1 MKIGWIGL
9 GAMGT
14 PMAAR
19 LCDAGLKVS
28 VYNRTESKAAPL
40 KEKGVAVYTNPIDL
54 AAKVDLIFIMLSD
67 KTAIDA
73 VLVPEFWEQMSE
85 KIVVNMSTIAP
96 LESLSL
102 EEIAQKHQVTYLEA
116 PVSGSVGAAKA
127 GALLILAAG
136 EEEMVTQLK
145 PVFAHLGSQ
154 TFYLG
159 KVGQGTGAKLSINNS
174 LLAQMGVAYS
184 EALLLAKHLGVD
196 AELFLQIIGQSGMNS
211 TLFQAKK
218 GMWLQDSYPAAFSLK
233 LMLKDIRLANNE
245 AGEAIQLPF
254 LSKVQELYS
263 QAEKSGLGEMDM
275 AAVYHYLEK
284 GEH

>member
-14 PMAAR
+14 PMATR
-19 LCDAGLKVS
+19 LRDAGLKVS
-28 VYNRTESKAAPL
+28 VYNRTESKATPL
-40 KEKGVAVYTNPIDL
+40 KEKGVAVYTSPIDL
-54 AAKVDLIFIMLSD
+54 AAKVDLVFTMLSD

-73 VLVPEFWEQMSE
+73 VLSPEFWEQMSK

-102 EEIAQKHQVTYLEA
+102 EKIAQKHQATYLEA
-116 PVSGSVGAAKA
+116 PVSGSVGVAKA

-136 EEEMVTQLK
+136 DEEVISKLK
-145 PVFAHLGSQ
+145 PIFAHLGSQ

-159 KVGQGTGAKLSINNS
+159 KVGQGTGAKLSINS

-196 AELFLQIIGQSGMNS
+196 AESFLQIIGQSGMNS
-211 TLFQAKK
+211 PLFQAKK

>member
-1 MKIGWIGL
+1 MQIGWIGL
-9 GAMGT
+9 GAMGI

-28 VYNRTESKAAPL
+28 VYNRTESKATPL

-54 AAKVDLIFIMLSD
+54 ASGVDLVFIMLSD

-73 VLVPEFWEQMSE
+73 VLAPKFWEQMSK

-96 LESLSL
+96 LESLAL
-102 EEIAQKHQVTYLEA
+102 EKTAKEHQVTYLEA
-116 PVSGSVGAAKA
+116 PVSGSVGAAKT
-127 GALLILAAG
+127 GALLVLAAG
-136 EEEMVTQLK
+136 EEEVVSKLK

-159 KVGQGTGAKLSINNS
+159 KIGQGTGAKLSINS

-196 AELFLQIIGQSGMNS
+196 AEQFLQVISQSGMNS
-211 TLFQAKK
+211 PLFQAKK
-218 GMWLQDSYPAAFSLK
+218 GMWLQDNYPAAFSLK
-233 LMLKDIRLANNE
+233 LMLKDIRLAKNE
-245 AGEAIQLPF
+245 AGEAIKLPF
-254 LSKVQELYS
+254 LFQAEELYS

-284 GEH
+284 GDH

>member
-1 MKIGWIGL
+1 
-9 GAMGT
+9 
-14 PMAAR
+14 MAAR

-28 VYNRTESKAAPL
+28 VYNRTESKATPL

-54 AAKVDLIFIMLSD
+54 AAKADLIFTMLSD

-73 VLVPEFWEQMSE
+73 VLAPKFWEQMSE

-96 LESLSL
+96 LESLAL
-102 EEIAQKHQVTYLEA
+102 EKIAQKHQVTYLEA

-136 EEEMVTQLK
+136 EKEVVTQLK

-159 KVGQGTGAKLSINNS
+159 KVGQGMRAKLSINS

-196 AELFLQIIGQSGMNS
+196 AESFLQIIGQSGMNS
-211 TLFQAKK
+211 PLFQAKK

-233 LMLKDIRLANNE
+233 LMLKDIRLASNE
-245 AGEAIQLPF
+245 AGEAIKLPF
-254 LSKVQELYS
+254 LFKVQELYS
-263 QAEKSGLGEMDM
+263 QAEKSGLGALDM
-275 AAVYHYLEK
+275 AAVYYYLEK
-284 GEH
+284 GDH

>member
-14 PMAAR
+14 PMATR

-28 VYNRTESKAAPL
+28 VYNRTESKATPL
-40 KEKGVAVYTNPIDL
+40 KEKGVMVYTSPIDL
-54 AAKVDLIFIMLSD
+54 AAKVDLVFIMLSD

-73 VLVPEFWEQMSE
+73 VLAPKFWEQMSK

-96 LESLSL
+96 LESLAL
-102 EEIAQKHQVTYLEA
+102 EKIAQKHQVTYLEA
-116 PVSGSVGAAKA
+116 PVSGSVGAAKT

-136 EEEMVTQLK
+136 EEEVVSKLK
-145 PVFAHLGSQ
+145 PVLVHLGSQ

-159 KVGQGTGAKLSINNS
+159 KVGQGARAKLSINS

-196 AELFLQIIGQSGMNS
+196 LEQFLQVISQSGMNS
-211 TLFQAKK
+211 PLFQAKK
-218 GMWLQDSYPAAFSLK
+218 GMWLQDNYPAAFSLK
-233 LMLKDIRLANNE
+233 LMLKDIRLAKNE
-245 AGEAIQLPF
+245 AEKTIKLPF
-254 LSKVQELYS
+254 LFQAQELYS
-263 QAEKSGLGEMDM
+263 QAEKSGLSEMDM

-284 GEH
+284 GDH

>member
-14 PMAAR
+14 PMATR

-28 VYNRTESKAAPL
+28 VYNRTESKATPL
-40 KEKGVAVYTNPIDL
+40 KEKGVMVYTSPIDL
-54 AAKVDLIFIMLSD
+54 AAKVDLVFTILSD
-67 KTAIDA
+67 KAAIDA
-73 VLVPEFWEQMSE
+73 VLAPEFWEQMSK

-102 EEIAQKHQVTYLEA
+102 EKTAQKHQATYLEA

-127 GALLILAAG
+127 GALLVLAAG
-136 EEEMVTQLK
+136 DEEVVTQLK
-145 PVFAHLGSQ
+145 PVLVHLGSQ

-159 KVGQGTGAKLSINNS
+159 KVGQGARAKLSINS

-196 AELFLQIIGQSGMNS
+196 LEQFLQVISQSGMNS
-211 TLFQAKK
+211 PLFQAKK
-218 GMWLQDSYPAAFSLK
+218 GMWLQDNYPAAFSLK
-233 LMLKDIRLANNE
+233 LMLKDIRLAKNE
-245 AGEAIQLPF
+245 AEKTIKLPF
-254 LSKVQELYS
+254 LFQAQELYS
-263 QAEKSGLGEMDM
+263 QAEKSGLSEMDM

-284 GEH
+284 GDH

>member
-28 VYNRTESKAAPL
+28 VYNRTESKATPL
-40 KEKGVAVYTNPIDL
+40 KEKGVMVYTNPIDL
-54 AAKVDLIFIMLSD
+54 ASGVDLVFIMLSD

-73 VLVPEFWEQMSE
+73 VLAPKFWEQMSK

-96 LESLSL
+96 LESLAL
-102 EEIAQKHQVTYLEA
+102 EKIAQKHQVTYLEA
-116 PVSGSVGAAKA
+116 PVSGSVGAAKT

-136 EEEMVTQLK
+136 EEEVVSKLK
-145 PVFAHLGSQ
+145 PVLAHLGSQ

-159 KVGQGTGAKLSINNS
+159 KVGQGARAKLSINS

-196 AELFLQIIGQSGMNS
+196 LEQFLQVISQSGMNS
-211 TLFQAKK
+211 PLFQAKK
-218 GMWLQDSYPAAFSLK
+218 GMWLQDNYPAAFSLK
-233 LMLKDIRLANNE
+233 LMLKDIRLAKNE
-245 AGEAIQLPF
+245 AGEAIKLPF
-254 LSKVQELYS
+254 LFQVQELYS
-263 QAEKSGLGEMDM
+263 QAEKSGLSEMDM

>member
-19 LCDAGLKVS
+19 LRDANLEVS

-40 KEKGVAVYTNPIDL
+40 KEKGVAVYTSPIDL
-54 AAKVDLIFIMLSD
+54 AAKVDLVFIMLSD

-73 VLVPEFWEQMSE
+73 VLAPKFWEQMSK

-102 EEIAQKHQVTYLEA
+102 EKIAQKHQVTYLEA

-127 GALLILAAG
+127 GVLLILAAG
-136 EEEMVTQLK
+136 EKEVITQLK

-154 TFYLG
+154 IFYLG
-159 KVGQGTGAKLSINNS
+159 KIGQGTGAKLSINS

-211 TLFQAKK
+211 PLFQAKK
-218 GMWLQDSYPAAFSLK
+218 GMWLQDNYPAAFSLK
-233 LMLKDIRLANNE
+233 LMLKDIRLAKNE
-245 AGEAIQLPF
+245 AGEAIKLPF
-254 LSKVQELYS
+254 LFQAEELYS

-284 GEH
+284 GDH

>member
-14 PMAAR
+14 PMVIR

-28 VYNRTESKAAPL
+28 VYNRTESKATPL
-40 KEKGVAVYTNPIDL
+40 KEKGVMVYTNPIDL
-54 AAKVDLIFIMLSD
+54 ASGVDLVFIMLSD

-73 VLVPEFWEQMSE
+73 VLAPKFWEQMSK

-96 LESLSL
+96 LESLAL
-102 EEIAQKHQVTYLEA
+102 EKTAQKHQATYLEA
-116 PVSGSVGAAKA
+116 PVSGSVGAAKT
-127 GALLILAAG
+127 GALLVLAAG
-136 EEEMVTQLK
+136 EEEVVSKLK
-145 PVFAHLGSQ
+145 PIFVHLGSQ

-159 KVGQGTGAKLSINNS
+159 KVGQGARAKLSINS

-196 AELFLQIIGQSGMNS
+196 LEQFLQVVSQSGMNS
-211 TLFQAKK
+211 PLFQAKK
-218 GMWLQDSYPAAFSLK
+218 GMWLQDNYPAAFSLK
-233 LMLKDIRLANNE
+233 LMLKDIRLAKNE
-245 AGEAIQLPF
+245 AGEAIKLPF
-254 LSKVQELYS
+254 LFQAQELYS

-284 GEH
+284 GDH

>member
-1 MKIGWIGL
+1 
-9 GAMGT
+9 
-14 PMAAR
+14 MAAR
-19 LCDAGLKVS
+19 LCDANLEVS

-54 AAKVDLIFIMLSD
+54 AAKVDLIFTMLSD

-73 VLVPEFWEQMSE
+73 VLVPKFWEQMSE

-96 LESLSL
+96 LESLAL
-102 EEIAQKHQVTYLEA
+102 EKIAQKHQVTYLEA

-136 EEEMVTQLK
+136 EKEVVTQLK

-159 KVGQGTGAKLSINNS
+159 KVGQGMRAKLSINS

-196 AELFLQIIGQSGMNS
+196 AESFLQIIGQSGMNS
-211 TLFQAKK
+211 PLFQAKK

-233 LMLKDIRLANNE
+233 LMLKDIRLASNE
-245 AGEAIQLPF
+245 AGEAIKLPF
-254 LSKVQELYS
+254 LFKAQELYS
-263 QAEKSGLGEMDM
+263 QAEKSGLGALDM

-284 GEH
+284 GDH

>member
-1 MKIGWIGL
+1 
-9 GAMGT
+9 
-14 PMAAR
+14 MAAR

-28 VYNRTESKAAPL
+28 VYNRTESKATPL

-54 AAKVDLIFIMLSD
+54 AAKVDLIFTMLSD

-73 VLVPEFWEQMSE
+73 VLAPKFWEQMSE

-96 LESLSL
+96 LESLAL
-102 EEIAQKHQVTYLEA
+102 EKIAQKHQVTYLEA
-116 PVSGSVGAAKA
+116 PVLGSVGAAKA

-136 EEEMVTQLK
+136 EKEVVAQLK
-145 PVFAHLGSQ
+145 PVLAHLGSQ
-154 TFYLG
+154 IFYLG
-159 KVGQGTGAKLSINNS
+159 KIGQGTGAKLSINS

-196 AELFLQIIGQSGMNS
+196 AESFLQIIGQSGMNS
-211 TLFQAKK
+211 PLFQAKK

-233 LMLKDIRLANNE
+233 LMLKDIRLASNE
-245 AGEAIQLPF
+245 AGEAIKLPF
-254 LSKVQELYS
+254 LFKAQELYS
-263 QAEKSGLGEMDM
+263 QAEKSGLGALDM

-284 GEH
+284 GDH

>member
-14 PMAAR
+14 PMATR
-19 LCDAGLKVS
+19 LHDAGLEVS
-28 VYNRTESKAAPL
+28 VYNRTESKATPL
-40 KEKGVAVYTNPIDL
+40 KEKGVAVYTSPIDL

-73 VLVPEFWEQMSE
+73 VLAPKFWEQMSK

-102 EEIAQKHQVTYLEA
+102 EKIAQKHQATYLEA

-136 EEEMVTQLK
+136 DEEVVTQLK
-145 PVFAHLGSQ
+145 PVLVHLGSQ

-159 KVGQGTGAKLSINNS
+159 KIGQGTGAKLSINS

-196 AELFLQIIGQSGMNS
+196 AESFLQIIGQSGMNS
-211 TLFQAKK
+211 PLFQAKK
-218 GMWLQDSYPAAFSLK
+218 GMWLQDNYPAAFSLK

-245 AGEAIQLPF
+245 AGEAMKLPF
-254 LSKVQELYS
+254 LFQAEELYS
-263 QAEKSGLGEMDM
+263 QAAKSGLGGLDM

>member
-14 PMAAR
+14 PMATR
-19 LCDAGLKVS
+19 FHDAGLEVS
-28 VYNRTESKAAPL
+28 VYNRTESKAASL
-40 KEKGVAVYTNPIDL
+40 KEKGVAVYTSPIDL
-54 AAKVDLIFIMLSD
+54 AAKVDLVFIMLSD

-73 VLVPEFWEQMSE
+73 VLAPEFWEQMSK

-102 EEIAQKHQVTYLEA
+102 EKIAQKHQATYLEA

-136 EEEMVTQLK
+136 DEEVVTQLK
-145 PVFAHLGSQ
+145 PVLVHLGSQ

-159 KVGQGTGAKLSINNS
+159 KIGQGTGAKLSINS

-184 EALLLAKHLGVD
+184 EALLLAKRLGVD
-196 AELFLQIIGQSGMNS
+196 AESFLQIIGQSGMNS
-211 TLFQAKK
+211 PLFQAKK
-218 GMWLQDSYPAAFSLK
+218 GMWLQDNYPAAFSLK
-233 LMLKDIRLANNE
+233 LMLKDIRLAKNE
-245 AGEAIQLPF
+245 AGEAMKLPF
-254 LSKVQELYS
+254 LFQAEELYS
-263 QAEKSGLGEMDM
+263 QAAKSGLGGLDM
-275 AAVYHYLEK
+275 VAVYHYLEK

>member
-14 PMAAR
+14 PMATR

-28 VYNRTESKAAPL
+28 VYNRTESKATPL
-40 KEKGVAVYTNPIDL
+40 KEKGVMVYTSPIDL
-54 AAKVDLIFIMLSD
+54 ASGVDLVFIMLSD

-73 VLVPEFWEQMSE
+73 VLAPKFWEQMSK

-96 LESLSL
+96 LESLAL
-102 EEIAQKHQVTYLEA
+102 EKIAQKHQVTYLEA
-116 PVSGSVGAAKA
+116 PVSGSVGAAQT
-127 GALLILAAG
+127 GALLVLAAG
-136 EEEMVTQLK
+136 EEEVVSKLK
-145 PVFAHLGSQ
+145 PIFAHLGSQ

-159 KVGQGTGAKLSINNS
+159 KVGQGARAKLSINS

-196 AELFLQIIGQSGMNS
+196 LEQFLQVISQSGMNS
-211 TLFQAKK
+211 SLFQAKK
-218 GMWLQDSYPAAFSLK
+218 GMWLQDNYPAAFSLK
-233 LMLKDIRLANNE
+233 LMLKDIRLAKNE
-245 AGEAIQLPF
+245 AGEAIKLPF
-254 LSKVQELYS
+254 LFQVQELYS
-263 QAEKSGLGEMDM
+263 QAEKSGLSEMDM

-284 GEH
+284 GDH

>member
-14 PMAAR
+14 PMATR
-19 LCDAGLKVS
+19 LHDAGLEVS

-40 KEKGVAVYTNPIDL
+40 KEKGVAVYTSPIDL
-54 AAKVDLIFIMLSD
+54 AAKVDLVFIMLSD
-67 KTAIDA
+67 KAAIDA
-73 VLVPEFWEQMSE
+73 VLAPKFWEQMSK

-102 EEIAQKHQVTYLEA
+102 EKTAQKHQVTYLEA
-116 PVSGSVGAAKA
+116 PVSGSLGAAKA

-136 EEEMVTQLK
+136 DEEVVTQLK
-145 PVFAHLGSQ
+145 PVLVHLGSQ

-159 KVGQGTGAKLSINNS
+159 KVGQGTGAKLSINS

-196 AELFLQIIGQSGMNS
+196 VELFLQIIGQSGMNS
-211 TLFQAKK
+211 PLFQAKK

-245 AGEAIQLPF
+245 AGEAMELPF
-254 LSKVQELYS
+254 LSKAQELYS

-275 AAVYHYLEK
+275 AAVYHYLKK

>member
-19 LCDAGLKVS
+19 LHDANLEVS

-40 KEKGVAVYTNPIDL
+40 KEKGVVVYTNPIDL
-54 AAKVDLIFIMLSD
+54 AAKVDLIFTMLSD

-96 LESLSL
+96 LESLAL
-102 EEIAQKHQVTYLEA
+102 EEISQKHQVTYLEA
-116 PVSGSVGAAKA
+116 PVSGSLGAAKA

-136 EEEMVTQLK
+136 NKEVITQLK
-145 PVFAHLGSQ
+145 PVLVHLGSQ
-154 TFYLG
+154 IFYLG
-159 KVGQGTGAKLSINNS
+159 KIGQGAGAKLSINS

-196 AELFLQIIGQSGMNS
+196 AESFLQIIGQSGMNS
-211 TLFQAKK
+211 PLFQAKK

-254 LSKVQELYS
+254 LSKAQELYS

-284 GEH
+284 GDH

>member
-28 VYNRTESKAAPL
+28 VYNRTESKATPL
-40 KEKGVAVYTNPIDL
+40 KEKGVMVYTNPIDL
-54 AAKVDLIFIMLSD
+54 ASGVDLVFIMLSD

-73 VLVPEFWEQMSE
+73 VLAPKFWEQMSK

-96 LESLSL
+96 LESLAL
-102 EEIAQKHQVTYLEA
+102 EKTAQKHQVTYLEA
-116 PVSGSVGAAKA
+116 PVSGSVGAAQN
-127 GALLILAAG
+127 GALLVLAAG
-136 EEEMVTQLK
+136 EEEVVSKLK
-145 PVFAHLGSQ
+145 PIFAHLGSQ

-159 KVGQGTGAKLSINNS
+159 KVGQGARAKLSINS

-196 AELFLQIIGQSGMNS
+196 LEQFLQVISQSGMNS
-211 TLFQAKK
+211 PLFQAKK

-233 LMLKDIRLANNE
+233 LMLKDIRLAKNE
-245 AGEAIQLPF
+245 AERTIKLPF
-254 LSKVQELYS
+254 LFQTQELYS

-275 AAVYHYLEK
+275 AAVYHYLI
-284 GEH
+284 

>member
-1 MKIGWIGL
+1 
-9 GAMGT
+9 MGI
-14 PMAAR
+14 PMATR
-19 LCDAGLKVS
+19 LHDANLEVS
-28 VYNRTESKAAPL
+28 VYNRTESKATPL
-40 KEKGVAVYTNPIDL
+40 KEKGVAVYTSPIDL
-54 AAKVDLIFIMLSD
+54 AAKVDLVFTMLSD
-67 KTAIDA
+67 KVAIDA
-73 VLVPEFWEQMSE
+73 VLVPEFWEQMSK

-102 EEIAQKHQVTYLEA
+102 EKIAQKHQVTYLEV

-136 EEEMVTQLK
+136 DEEVITQLK
-145 PVFAHLGSQ
+145 PVLAHLGSQ
-154 TFYLG
+154 IFYLG
-159 KVGQGTGAKLSINNS
+159 KIGQGAGAKLSINS

-196 AELFLQIIGQSGMNS
+196 AESFLQIIGQSGMNS
-211 TLFQAKK
+211 PLFQAKK

-254 LSKVQELYS
+254 LSKAQELYS

>member
-14 PMAAR
+14 PMATR
-19 LCDAGLKVS
+19 LRDAGLEVS
-28 VYNRTESKAAPL
+28 VYNRTESKATPL
-40 KEKGVAVYTNPIDL
+40 KEKGVAVYTSPIDL
-54 AAKVDLIFIMLSD
+54 AAKVDLVFTMLSD

-73 VLVPEFWEQMSE
+73 VLSPEFWEQMSK

-102 EEIAQKHQVTYLEA
+102 EKIAQNHQATYLEA

-136 EEEMVTQLK
+136 DEEVVTQLK
-145 PVFAHLGSQ
+145 PVLVHLGSQ

-159 KVGQGTGAKLSINNS
+159 KIGQGTGAKLSINS

-184 EALLLAKHLGVD
+184 EALLLAKRLGVD
-196 AELFLQIIGQSGMNS
+196 AESFLQIIGQSGMNS
-211 TLFQAKK
+211 PLFQAKK
-218 GMWLQDSYPAAFSLK
+218 GMWLQDNYPATFSLK
-233 LMLKDIRLANNE
+233 LMLKDIRLAKNE
-245 AGEAIQLPF
+245 AGEAMKLPF
-254 LSKVQELYS
+254 LFQAEELYS
-263 QAEKSGLGEMDM
+263 QAAKSGLGGLDM

>member
-14 PMAAR
+14 PMATR
-19 LCDAGLKVS
+19 LHDANLEVS
-28 VYNRTESKAAPL
+28 VYNRTESKVAPL
-40 KEKGVAVYTNPIDL
+40 KEKGVAVYTSPIDL
-54 AAKVDLIFIMLSD
+54 AAKVDLVFIMLSD
-67 KTAIDA
+67 KVAIDA

-96 LESLSL
+96 LESLAL
-102 EEIAQKHQVTYLEA
+102 EKTAQKHQVTYLEA
-116 PVSGSVGAAKA
+116 PVSGSVGVAKA

-136 EEEMVTQLK
+136 DEEVISKLK
-145 PVFAHLGSQ
+145 PVLVHLGSQ

-159 KVGQGTGAKLSINNS
+159 KVGQGMRSKLSINS

-211 TLFQAKK
+211 PLFQAKK
-218 GMWLQDSYPAAFSLK
+218 GMWLQDSYPTAFSLK

-254 LSKVQELYS
+254 LSKAQELYS
-263 QAEKSGLGEMDM
+263 QAEKSGLGALDM
-275 AAVYHYLEK
+275 AAVYHYLKK
-284 GEH
+284 GDH

>member
-14 PMAAR
+14 PMATR
-19 LCDAGLKVS
+19 LHDANLEVS

-40 KEKGVAVYTNPIDL
+40 KEKGVAVYTSPIDL
-54 AAKVDLIFIMLSD
+54 AAKVDLVFIMLSD
-67 KTAIDA
+67 KAAIDA
-73 VLVPEFWEQMSE
+73 VLVPKFCEQMSK

-96 LESLSL
+96 LESLAL

-136 EEEMVTQLK
+136 DEEVITQLK
-145 PVFAHLGSQ
+145 PVFTHLGSQ
-154 TFYLG
+154 IFYLG
-159 KVGQGTGAKLSINNS
+159 KIGQGTGAKLSINS

-211 TLFQAKK
+211 PLFQAKK
-218 GMWLQDSYPAAFSLK
+218 GMWLQDSYPVAFSLK

-245 AGEAIQLPF
+245 AGETIQLPF
-254 LSKVQELYS
+254 LSKAQELYS

>member
-9 GAMGT
+9 GTMGT
-14 PMAAR
+14 PMVAR

-28 VYNRTESKAAPL
+28 VYNRTESKATPL
-40 KEKGVAVYTNPIDL
+40 KEKGVMVYTNPIDL
-54 AAKVDLIFIMLSD
+54 ASGVDLVFIMLSD

-73 VLVPEFWEQMSE
+73 VLAPKFWEQMSK

-96 LESLSL
+96 LESLAL
-102 EEIAQKHQVTYLEA
+102 EKIAQKHQVTYLEA
-116 PVSGSVGAAKA
+116 PVSGSVGTAKA

-136 EEEMVTQLK
+136 DEEVISKLK
-145 PVFAHLGSQ
+145 PVLVHLGSQ

-159 KVGQGTGAKLSINNS
+159 KVGQGVRAKLSINS

-196 AELFLQIIGQSGMNS
+196 AESFLQIIGQSGMNS
-211 TLFQAKK
+211 PLFQAKK
-218 GMWLQDSYPAAFSLK
+218 GMWLQDNYPTAFSLK
-233 LMLKDIRLANNE
+233 LMLKDIRLAKNE
-245 AGEAIQLPF
+245 AGEAIKLPF
-254 LSKVQELYS
+254 LFQVQELYS

-284 GEH
+284 GDH

>member
-14 PMAAR
+14 PMVIR

-28 VYNRTESKAAPL
+28 VYNRTESKATPL
-40 KEKGVAVYTNPIDL
+40 KEKGVAVYTSPIDL
-54 AAKVDLIFIMLSD
+54 AAKVGLVFTMLSD
-67 KTAIDA
+67 KAAIDA
-73 VLVPEFWEQMSE
+73 VLVPKFWEQMSK

-96 LESLSL
+96 LESLAL
-102 EEIAQKHQVTYLEA
+102 EKTAQKHQVTYLEA
-116 PVSGSVGAAKA
+116 PVSGSVGAAKT

-136 EEEMVTQLK
+136 EEEVVSKLK

-159 KVGQGTGAKLSINNS
+159 KVGQGARAKLSINS

-196 AELFLQIIGQSGMNS
+196 LEQFLQVVSQSGMNS
-211 TLFQAKK
+211 SLFQAKK
-218 GMWLQDSYPAAFSLK
+218 GMWLQDNYPAAFSLK
-233 LMLKDIRLANNE
+233 LMLKDIRLAKNE
-245 AGEAIQLPF
+245 AGEAIKLPF
-254 LSKVQELYS
+254 LFQAQELYS

-284 GEH
+284 GDH

>member
-28 VYNRTESKAAPL
+28 VYNRTESKATPL
-40 KEKGVAVYTNPIDL
+40 KEKGVMVYTNPIDL
-54 AAKVDLIFIMLSD
+54 ASGVDLVFIMLSD

-73 VLVPEFWEQMSE
+73 VLAPKFWEQMSK

-96 LESLSL
+96 LESLAL
-102 EEIAQKHQVTYLEA
+102 EKTAQKHQVTYLEA
-116 PVSGSVGAAKA
+116 PVSGSVGAAKT
-127 GALLILAAG
+127 GALLVLAAG
-136 EEEMVTQLK
+136 EEEVVSKLK

-159 KVGQGTGAKLSINNS
+159 KVGQGARAKLSINS

-196 AELFLQIIGQSGMNS
+196 LEQFLQVISQSGMNS
-211 TLFQAKK
+211 PLFQAKK

-233 LMLKDIRLANNE
+233 LMLKDIRLAKNE
-245 AGEAIQLPF
+245 AERTIKLPF
-254 LSKVQELYS
+254 LFQTQELYS

-284 GEH
+284 GDH

>member
-9 GAMGT
+9 GAMGI

-28 VYNRTESKAAPL
+28 VYNRTESKATPL

-54 AAKVDLIFIMLSD
+54 ASGVDLVFIMLSD

-73 VLVPEFWEQMSE
+73 VLAPKFWEQMSK

-96 LESLSL
+96 LESLAL
-102 EEIAQKHQVTYLEA
+102 EKTAKEHQATYLEA
-116 PVSGSVGAAKA
+116 PVSGSVGAAKT
-127 GALLILAAG
+127 GALLVLAAG
-136 EEEMVTQLK
+136 EEEVVSKLK

-159 KVGQGTGAKLSINNS
+159 KIGQGTGAKLSINS

-196 AELFLQIIGQSGMNS
+196 AEQFLQVVSQSGMNS
-211 TLFQAKK
+211 PLFQAKK
-218 GMWLQDSYPAAFSLK
+218 GMWLQDNYPAAFSLK
-233 LMLKDIRLANNE
+233 LMLKDIRLAKNE
-245 AGEAIQLPF
+245 AGEAIKLPF
-254 LSKVQELYS
+254 LFQAEELYS

-275 AAVYHYLEK
+275 AAVYHYLKK
-284 GEH
+284 GDH

>member
-19 LCDAGLKVS
+19 LHDANLEVS
-28 VYNRTESKAAPL
+28 VYNRTESKAAFL
-40 KEKGVAVYTNPIDL
+40 KEKGVVVYTNPIDL

-102 EEIAQKHQVTYLEA
+102 EKTAQKHQVTYLEA
-116 PVSGSVGAAKA
+116 PVSGSLGAAKA

-136 EEEMVTQLK
+136 DEEVITQLK
-145 PVFAHLGSQ
+145 PVLVHLGSQ
-154 TFYLG
+154 IFYLG
-159 KVGQGTGAKLSINNS
+159 KIGQGTGAKLSINS

-196 AELFLQIIGQSGMNS
+196 AESFLQIIGQSGMNS
-211 TLFQAKK
+211 PLFQAKK
-218 GMWLQDSYPAAFSLK
+218 GMWLQDNYPAAFSLK

-245 AGEAIQLPF
+245 AGEAIELPF
-254 LSKVQELYS
+254 LFKAQELYS

>member
-19 LCDAGLKVS
+19 LHDANLEVS
-28 VYNRTESKAAPL
+28 VYNRTESKAASL

-54 AAKVDLIFIMLSD
+54 AAKVDLVFTMLSD

-96 LESLSL
+96 LESLAL
-102 EEIAQKHQVTYLEA
+102 EKTAQKHQVTYLEA
-116 PVSGSVGAAKA
+116 PVSGSLGAAKA

-136 EEEMVTQLK
+136 EKEVITQLK
-145 PVFAHLGSQ
+145 PVFVHLGSQ
-154 TFYLG
+154 IFYLG
-159 KVGQGTGAKLSINNS
+159 KIGQGAGAKLSINS

-211 TLFQAKK
+211 PLFQAKK

-245 AGEAIQLPF
+245 AGEAMKLPF
-254 LSKVQELYS
+254 LSKAQELYS

>member
-19 LCDAGLKVS
+19 LHDANLEVS
-28 VYNRTESKAAPL
+28 VYNRTESKVAPL
-40 KEKGVAVYTNPIDL
+40 KEKGVAVYTSPIDL
-54 AAKVDLIFIMLSD
+54 AAKVDLVFIMLSD
-67 KTAIDA
+67 KAAIDA
-73 VLVPEFWEQMSE
+73 VLAPKFWEQMSE

-96 LESLSL
+96 LESLAL
-102 EEIAQKHQVTYLEA
+102 EKIAQKHQVTYLEA

-136 EEEMVTQLK
+136 EKEVVAQLK

-159 KVGQGTGAKLSINNS
+159 KVGQGTGAKLSINS

-196 AELFLQIIGQSGMNS
+196 AESFLQIIGQSGMNS
-211 TLFQAKK
+211 PLFQAKK
-218 GMWLQDSYPAAFSLK
+218 GMWLQDNYPAAFSLK
-233 LMLKDIRLANNE
+233 LMLKDIRLAKNE
-245 AGEAIQLPF
+245 AGEAMKLPF
-254 LSKVQELYS
+254 LFQAEELYS
-263 QAEKSGLGEMDM
+263 QAEKSGLGELDM

>member
-14 PMAAR
+14 PMATR
-19 LCDAGLKVS
+19 LRDAGLEVS

-40 KEKGVAVYTNPIDL
+40 KEKGVAVYTSPIDL
-54 AAKVDLIFIMLSD
+54 AAKVDLVFIMLSD
-67 KTAIDA
+67 KVAIDA
-73 VLVPEFWEQMSE
+73 VLSPEFWEQMSK

-102 EEIAQKHQVTYLEA
+102 EKIAQKHQATYLEA

-136 EEEMVTQLK
+136 NEEVITQLK
-145 PVFAHLGSQ
+145 PVLVHLGSQ

-159 KVGQGTGAKLSINNS
+159 KIGQGAGAKLSINS

-196 AELFLQIIGQSGMNS
+196 AESFLQIIGQSGMNS
-211 TLFQAKK
+211 PLFQAKK

-245 AGEAIQLPF
+245 AGEAMKLPF
-254 LSKVQELYS
+254 LFQAQELYS
-263 QAEKSGLGEMDM
+263 QAEKSGLGALDM

>member
-14 PMAAR
+14 PMATR
-19 LCDAGLKVS
+19 LRDANLEVS
-28 VYNRTESKAAPL
+28 VYNLTESKATPL
-40 KEKGVAVYTNPIDL
+40 KEKGVAVYTSPIDL
-54 AAKVDLIFIMLSD
+54 AAKVDLVFTMLSD
-67 KTAIDA
+67 KAAIDA
-73 VLVPEFWEQMSE
+73 VLSPEFWEQMSK

-102 EEIAQKHQVTYLEA
+102 EKIAQKHQATYLEA

-136 EEEMVTQLK
+136 DEEVISKLK
-145 PVFAHLGSQ
+145 PIFAHLGSQ

-159 KVGQGTGAKLSINNS
+159 KIGQGTGAKLSINS

-184 EALLLAKHLGVD
+184 EALLLAKRLGVD
-196 AELFLQIIGQSGMNS
+196 AESFLQIIGQSGMNS
-211 TLFQAKK
+211 PLFQAKK
-218 GMWLQDSYPAAFSLK
+218 GMWLQDNYPAAFSLK
-233 LMLKDIRLANNE
+233 LMLKDIRLAKNE
-245 AGEAIQLPF
+245 AGEAMELPF
-254 LSKVQELYS
+254 LFQAEELYS

>member
-1 MKIGWIGL
+1 MV
-9 GAMGT
+9 
-14 PMAAR
+14 AR
-19 LCDAGLKVS
+19 LHDAGLEVS

-54 AAKVDLIFIMLSD
+54 AAKVDLIFTMLSD
-67 KTAIDA
+67 KMAIDA
-73 VLVPEFWEQMSE
+73 VLVPEFWEQMPE

-102 EEIAQKHQVTYLEA
+102 EKIAQKHQVTYLEA
-116 PVSGSVGAAKA
+116 PVSGSVGATKA

-136 EEEMVTQLK
+136 DEEVITQLK
-145 PVFAHLGSQ
+145 PVLAHLGSQ

-159 KVGQGTGAKLSINNS
+159 KIGQGARAKLSINS

-196 AELFLQIIGQSGMNS
+196 AELFLQIIGQSGVNS
-211 TLFQAKK
+211 PLFQAKK

-245 AGEAIQLPF
+245 AGEAIELPF
-254 LSKVQELYS
+254 LFKVQELYS

>member
-14 PMAAR
+14 PMATR
-19 LCDAGLKVS
+19 LHDANLEVS

-40 KEKGVAVYTNPIDL
+40 KEKGVAVYTGPIDL
-54 AAKVDLIFIMLSD
+54 AAKVDLIFTMLSD

-102 EEIAQKHQVTYLEA
+102 EKTAQKHQVTYLEA
-116 PVSGSVGAAKA
+116 PVSGSVGAAKV

-136 EEEMVTQLK
+136 NEEVITQLK

-159 KVGQGTGAKLSINNS
+159 KVGQGMRAKLSINS

-184 EALLLAKHLGVD
+184 EALLLAKRLGVD
-196 AELFLQIIGQSGMNS
+196 AELFLQIISQSGMNS
-211 TLFQAKK
+211 PLFQAKK

-245 AGEAIQLPF
+245 AGETIELPF
-254 LSKVQELYS
+254 LSKAEELYS
-263 QAEKSGLGEMDM
+263 QAEKSGLGALDM

-284 GEH
+284 GER

>member
-14 PMAAR
+14 PMATR
-19 LCDAGLKVS
+19 LRDAGLKIS
-28 VYNRTESKAAPL
+28 VYNRTESKAVSL

-54 AAKVDLIFIMLSD
+54 AAKVDLVFTMLSD

-73 VLVPEFWEQMSE
+73 VLVPKFWEQMSE

-102 EEIAQKHQVTYLEA
+102 EKTAQKHQVTYLEA

-136 EEEMVTQLK
+136 KKEVVAQLK

-159 KVGQGTGAKLSINNS
+159 KVGQGTGAKLSINS

-196 AELFLQIIGQSGMNS
+196 AESFLQIIGQSGMNS
-211 TLFQAKK
+211 PLFQAKK

-245 AGEAIQLPF
+245 AGEAIELPF
-254 LSKVQELYS
+254 LSKAQELYS

>member
-14 PMAAR
+14 PMATR
-19 LCDAGLKVS
+19 LHDANLEVS

-40 KEKGVAVYTNPIDL
+40 KEKGVAVYTSPIDL
-54 AAKVDLIFIMLSD
+54 AAKVDLIFTMLSD

-73 VLVPEFWEQMSE
+73 VLVPEFWEQMSK

-96 LESLSL
+96 LESLAL
-102 EEIAQKHQVTYLEA
+102 EKIAQKHQVTYLEA
-116 PVSGSVGAAKA
+116 PVSGSLGAAKA

-136 EEEMVTQLK
+136 EEEVITQLK
-145 PVFAHLGSQ
+145 PILVHLGSQ

-159 KVGQGTGAKLSINNS
+159 KVGQGAGAKLSINS

-184 EALLLAKHLGVD
+184 EALLLAKYLGVD

-211 TLFQAKK
+211 PLFQAKK

-233 LMLKDIRLANNE
+233 LMLKDIRLAKNE
-245 AGEAIQLPF
+245 AGEAMKLPF
-254 LSKVQELYS
+254 LFQAEELYS
-263 QAEKSGLGEMDM
+263 QAEKSGLGALDM

-284 GEH
+284 GDH

>member
-14 PMAAR
+14 PMATR
-19 LCDAGLKVS
+19 LHDANLEVS

-40 KEKGVAVYTNPIDL
+40 KEKGVAVYTSPIDL
-54 AAKVDLIFIMLSD
+54 AAKVDLVFIMLSD
-67 KTAIDA
+67 KAAIDA
-73 VLVPEFWEQMSE
+73 VLAPEFWEQMSK

-102 EEIAQKHQVTYLEA
+102 EKIAQKHQATYLEA
-116 PVSGSVGAAKA
+116 PVSGSLGAAKA

-136 EEEMVTQLK
+136 DEEVVTQLK
-145 PVFAHLGSQ
+145 PVLAHLGSQ
-154 TFYLG
+154 IFYLG
-159 KVGQGTGAKLSINNS
+159 KIGQGAGAKLSINS

-196 AELFLQIIGQSGMNS
+196 AESFLQIIGQSGMNS
-211 TLFQAKK
+211 PLFQAKK

-233 LMLKDIRLANNE
+233 LMLKDIRLAKNE